1 MKRFLFLSIF
11 AAAASVFGA
20 GCSAYS
26 SGADADMR
34 AVRRRA
40 GELQDS
46 LNYVEALQALNG
58 RKFVFE
64 ADMLVFK
71 RGGTAHVMSNLNFVS
86 LVDDKATVQVAPFD
100 SGGPNGVGGV
110 TVEGRVTNIEEK
122 TDKRGNTRLTMSVMG
137 RGVFAAVDITLTYGS
152 NNGMVTINPN
162 LNSNRITLYGKIVPI
177 EKSRVFK
184 GMSL

>member
-1 MKRFLFLSIF
+1 MKRFIFLSIF
-11 AAAASVFGA
+11 AVSAAIFGM
-20 GCSAYS
+20 GCSAYTQVV
-26 SGADADMR
+26 DADGR
-34 AVRRRA
+34 VVRRKI

-46 LNYVEALQALNG
+46 LNYVEALRAMNE

-86 LVDDKATVQVAPFD
+86 LIDDKATVQVAPFE

-122 TDKRGNTRLTMSVMG
+122 TDKRGNTRMTLNVMG

-162 LNSNRITLYGKIVPI
+162 LNSNRITLYGKIVPA

>member
-34 AVRRRA
+34 VVRRRA

-58 RKFVFE
+58 HKFVFE

>member
-1 MKRFLFLSIF
+1 MRRFLFLSTFVLSASIF
-11 AAAASVFGA
+11 GT

-26 SGADADMR
+26 SGADADGRAMR
-34 AVRRRA
+34 KMANQM
-40 GELQDS
+40 QDS
-46 LNYVEALQALNG
+46 LSYVEALRALND
-58 RKFVFE
+58 REFVFE
-64 ADMLVFK
+64 ADLLVFK

-86 LVDDKATVQVAPFD
+86 LTGDKATVQVAPFD

-110 TVEGRVTNIEEK
+110 TVEGRVTNIVEN
-122 TDKRGNTRLTMSVMG
+122 TDKRGNTRMTLNVMG
-137 RGVFAAVDITLTYGS
+137 RGVFAAVDITLTKGG

-162 LNSNRITLYGKIVPI
+162 LNSNRITLYGKILPV